1 MGPQRGHIRAT
12 NDQIAADNSGHHRS
26 GMPQVI
32 GRTGPSTAGNR
43 NPPVLSRTEE
53 ARGSNP
59 LTSTPQQPWSPAW
72 RTVAPGRSPSRAA
85 PGASNGHQL
94 RRTRPTAACGRLMDR
109 VRVEPGPVG
118 ECPQCPWLAI
128 WRRSQLRRSDHAAA
142 MREGRSHGLRPYG
155 PRRAVL
161 RPWESAVR
169 AGFRRWFGRREYS
182 ASTWTW
188 LKSMHSMI
196 QVTSDLTW
204 SKRMST
210 SSCASCCQL

>member
-72 RTVAPGRSPSRAA
+72 RVVSAGPTPSQIPLPGSKRAA
-85 PGASNGHQL
+85 TPTETAPLLDRGHDDVVKRGQDS
-94 RRTRPTAACGRLMDR
+94 RPSDYEATANRKARTGWAR
-109 VRVEPGPVG
+109 
-118 ECPQCPWLAI
+118 
-128 WRRSQLRRSDHAAA
+128 
-142 MREGRSHGLRPYG
+142 
-155 PRRAVL
+155 
-161 RPWESAVR
+161 
-169 AGFRRWFGRREYS
+169 
-182 ASTWTW
+182 
-188 LKSMHSMI
+188 
-196 QVTSDLTW
+196 
-204 SKRMST
+204 
-210 SSCASCCQL
+210 